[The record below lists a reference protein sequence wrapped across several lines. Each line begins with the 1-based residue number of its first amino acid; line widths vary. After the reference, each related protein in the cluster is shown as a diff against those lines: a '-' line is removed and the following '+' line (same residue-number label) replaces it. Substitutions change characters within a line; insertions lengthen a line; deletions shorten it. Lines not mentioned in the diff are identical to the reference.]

1 MTNTFKA
8 FVVEEQDDKV
18 IHQYKDMTID
28 DLPEGEVLIK
38 VKYSGINY
46 KDALATVKDSKIVQS
61 YPMVPGIDLAGVVEH
76 SDTHAFDEGDEV
88 IVTGYDLGTSHF
100 GGFSEYARVKEE
112 WVVPLPK
119 DLTFEEAMIYGT
131 AGYTAGLAIEKL
143 EHNGLSIEKADVLVR
158 GASGG
163 VGTLAVMMLDKIG
176 FDVVASTGKT
186 DAEDQLK
193 ALGAKEVISR
203 FTEVDERALGK
214 RTWQGVIDPVGG
226 ESLSQIVK
234 QLDYNGIVALIGMTA
249 GTQFNSSVFPFI
261 LRGTSIIGIDSVY
274 TEMKQRKQIWRRLAK
289 DLKPDGLH
297 DIKHVVKFNDIESS
311 IKQLLEHTNSGRIV
325 IDFEAK

>member
-8 FVVEEQDDKV
+8 FVVEEQDGKV
-18 IHQYKDMTID
+18 TNQYKEISID

-46 KDALATVKDSKIVQS
+46 KDALATVENSKIVSS

-76 SDTHAFDEGDEV
+76 SDTHAFEQGDEV
-88 IVTGYDLGTSHF
+88 IVTGYGLGTSHF

-112 WVVPLPK
+112 WIVPLPK
-119 DLTFEEAMIYGT
+119 DLTLEEAMIYGT

-143 EHNGLSIEKADVLVR
+143 EHDGLSIEKKDILVR
-158 GASGG
+158 GATGG
-163 VGTLAVMMLDKIG
+163 VGTLAIMMLDSIG
-176 FDVVASTGKT
+176 FDVVASTGKSGV
-186 DAEDQLK
+186 EDKLK

-203 FTEVDERALGK
+203 ITNSDHKALGK

-234 QLDYNGIVALIGMTA
+234 QLDYNGMVAVIGMTA
-249 GTQFNSSVFPFI
+249 GTNFDSSVFPFI

-274 TEMKQRKQIWRRLAK
+274 TEMRQRKHIWRRLAK
-289 DLKPDGLH
+289 DLKPNHLH
-297 DIKHVVKFNDIESS
+297 DIKKVIKFNELEDN
-311 IKQLLEHTNSGRIV
+311 IKQVLEHTNSGRVV
-325 IDFEAK
+325 IDFEA